1 MNRCWRTLLGVTA
14 LLPIAGLAADTFSCP
29 PEFPQFLARFESD
42 FQFQAST
49 VQFPLFFAYLDA
61 AAEPEPKRR
70 TKRVSRE
77 SYTKA
82 EYPYYP
88 TPDIQAK
95 RKLEKNIIESSSSKK
110 VVRFNQP
117 DSDAYSIEYHFKK
130 VRQCW
135 RLTFVEDYSL

>member
-1 MNRCWRTLLGVTA
+1 MNWCWRTLLVVSA
-14 LLPIAGLAADTFSCP
+14 LLPIASFAADASSCP
-29 PEFPQFLARFESD
+29 QGFPQFLARFESD
-42 FQFQAST
+42 IPFQASS
-49 VQFPLFFAYLDA
+49 VQFPLPFAYVDA
-61 AAEPEPKRR
+61 AAEPEPKRK

-77 SYTKA
+77 AYTKA

-95 RKLEKNIIESSSSKK
+95 RKLERKIRDSSSSKK
-110 VVRFNQP
+110 VVRFNQH

-130 VRQCW
+130 VRECW